1 MTTKHHLPQ
10 LLRTTAALGLLAAG
24 ASLATAAEPASLEE
38 ALTGGKVSLNLRA
51 RYEFVDQTGL
61 KDANAFTLRTRLG
74 YTTAA
79 YQGFNASLE
88 FENIASPD
96 GDAYSQAGLNPGG
109 AGKAV
114 VADPTGSEINQ
125 AWLAYTSGKTTA
137 TVGRQRLVLDNARFV
152 GDVGWRQNMQ
162 TYDAVVLQD
171 RSVDKLALTYAYIN
185 RVNRVFGKEHAQG
198 AWKGDSHLFN
208 AAYSGLPYG
217 MLTGYTYLLDF
228 DAPAAAN
235 SSATYGLSFAGATAV
250 ADGLKLTYRA
260 EYAHQ
265 TNYADNAANY
275 SADYYALEAGLAHKK
290 AGAALGYEVLGSDH
304 NVGFKTPLATLHAY
318 NGWADLFLATPAAGL
333 EDLYVKANVDLP
345 AEFKLLALFHR
356 FETNKGGAHLGDEFD
371 AQLTRKLHKN
381 VTALLKYAHFDSAST
396 LPDVEKLWCQIEYAF

>member
-1 MTTKHHLPQ
+1 MNYHHRPSATF
-10 LLRTTAALGLLAAG
+10 RAAALGLFALAASTG
-24 ASLATAAEPASLEE
+24 FAAEPASLEE

-51 RYEFVDQTGL
+51 RYELVDQTNL
-61 KDANAFTLRTRLG
+61 KDANALTLRTRLG

-79 YQGFNASLE
+79 YQGFKASLE

-109 AGKAV
+109 AGQAV
-114 VADPTGSEINQ
+114 VADPTGSEVNQ
-125 AWLAYTSGKTTA
+125 AWLAYTTGKTTVTA
-137 TVGRQRLVLDNARFV
+137 GRQRLVLDNARFV
-152 GDVGWRQNMQ
+152 GDVAWRQNAQ

-171 RSVDKLALTYAYIN
+171 KSVEKLAFTYAYID
-185 RVNRVFGKEHAQG
+185 RVNRVFGKKHAQG
-198 AWKGDSHLFN
+198 AWKGDSHIVN

-217 MLTGYTYLLDF
+217 TLTGYAYLLDF

-235 SSATYGLSFAGATAV
+235 SCATYGASFVGATPV

-265 TNYADNAANY
+265 TDYADNAANY
-275 SADYYALEAGLAHKK
+275 AADYYALEAGLAHKQ
-290 AGAALGYEVLGSDH
+290 AGAAVGYEVLGSDH
-304 NVGFKTPLATLHAY
+304 NVGFKTPLATLHAF

-333 EDLYVKANVDLP
+333 EDLYVKANVALP
-345 AEFKLLALFHR
+345 AEFNLLGFFHR
-356 FETNKGGAHLGDEFD
+356 FETDKGGRHLGDEFD
-371 AQLTRKLHKN
+371 VQLTRKLHKN

-396 LPDVEKLWCQIEYAF
+396 LPDVEKLWFQIEYAF